1 MRIGHLVRRVRAGTA
16 HSVWRAPAFRAPET
30 IGVHS
35 PDFADGGPMP
45 RVHVSRGAGG
55 ENVSPELSWNAPPH
69 GTAQLLL
76 ILEDADVPFPRP
88 LIHTVALL
96 PPETRTVARGGL
108 RPGNPSVRFLRASL
122 GRTGYAGPMPPPGH
136 GPHHYEFTVYALD
149 RPLPAGV
156 RSIGALRR
164 RIDGY
169 VLARGRLT
177 GTYER

>member
-1 MRIGHLVRRVRAGTA
+1 MTIGHVLRRVRAGTA
-16 HSVWRAPAFRAPET
+16 HGVWLDPAFQAPHT
-30 IGVHS
+30 IGVSS
-35 PDFADGGPMP
+35 PDFADGGPIP
-45 RVHVSRGAGG
+45 ESHVARGG
-55 ENVSPELSWNAPPH
+55 NVSPELSWTAPPH

-96 PPETRTVARGGL
+96 PAETRTIARGGL

-136 GPHHYEFTVYALD
+136 GPHHYEFTLYALD
-149 RPLPAGV
+149 RPFPAGV
-156 RSIGALRR
+156 RSIRAVRR
-164 RIDGY
+164 AIDGL